1 MPVDRVMHRLKLREL
16 RILLAVTQTGSMA
29 KAATQLAISQPA
41 VSRAIA
47 DMEASLGVSLL
58 DRNPRGVEPTQY
70 GRALLKRSVA
80 VFDELRQGVQD
91 IEFLSDPTAGEVRI
105 GSIPPLAAS
114 FVPAVIDRLSR
125 RHPRIVFHLM
135 TTQLDSLHRELSERN
150 VDLLITR
157 RSGRFADEHFSFETL
172 YDDPYAVV
180 AGAQNPW
187 ARRRKIE
194 LAELVSERWVLP
206 PPESLLGSD
215 FMEAFR
221 AGGLDYPRATVV
233 TFPIEARIS
242 LLATG
247 RFLTIFSSSVLRF
260 PTRRPEIK
268 VLPVEMPKAH
278 VPNGIVTLKGRTL
291 SPVAQLFIEHARE
304 LAKSMA
310 RGE

>member
-1 MPVDRVMHRLKLREL
+1 MQVDRVMRRLKLREL
-16 RILLAVTQTGSMA
+16 RILLVVTQTGSMA

-47 DMEASLGVSLL
+47 DMETSLGVSLL

-91 IEFLSDPTAGEVRI
+91 IEFLADPTAGEVRI
-105 GSIPPLAAS
+105 GCIPPLAAS

-125 RHPRIVFHLM
+125 CHPRIVFHLM

-157 RSGRFADEHFSFETL
+157 RSGRFAEEHFNFEAL

-194 LAELVSERWVLP
+194 LAELVNERWVLP
-206 PPESLLGSD
+206 PPESLLGAD

-221 AGGLDYPRATVV
+221 SGGLDYPRATVV
-233 TFPIEARIS
+233 TFPIEARMS